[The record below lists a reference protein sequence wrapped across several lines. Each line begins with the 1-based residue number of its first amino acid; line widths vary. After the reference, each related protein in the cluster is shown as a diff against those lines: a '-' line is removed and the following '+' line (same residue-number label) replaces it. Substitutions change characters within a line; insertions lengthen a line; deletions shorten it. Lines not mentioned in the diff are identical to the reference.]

1 MTPLRA
7 TAIGLLFAWTNLAGW
22 AQEPVLRVIDLK
34 TSPGVASAQIYHR
47 KATDSRWFDAF
58 VGSTGE
64 LKDHFKTSRDTVAAL
79 EFFIGGRVGV
89 NRDTEIEI
97 VTERSVADQNIG
109 TQRIIL
115 HNGGLW
121 MKSGKLKK
129 PLEIQ
134 TNGGTMAIKGT
145 EFTLETNPAATNLN
159 VLEGSV
165 EVQDAQRRLLALAEP
180 GDSVQLS
187 GALPPRREHKD
198 PAELRRQIE
207 ESSLG
212 EAIALVREELQG
224 IQEDMQRVR
233 SLSEQLDEAVNA
245 MEKGLKIHLAPPY
258 QRAIMKPTTNDGVK
272 GLDPS
277 APVGAISLF
286 QWRPYPQADGYV
298 IFVSGKQD
306 FSNILFSART
316 RDATAVYPAS
326 ARPLSPGQYYW
337 RVVPVDSQDQPLNGA
352 TQATFQVF
360 RPG

>member
-1 MTPLRA
+1 MRR
-7 TAIGLLFAWTNLAGW
+7 TACGLLLVLTTLAGW
-22 AQEPVLRVIDLK
+22 AQEPILRVIDLK
-34 TSPGVASAQIYHR
+34 TAPGPAVAQIQHR
-47 KATDSRWFDAF
+47 AASDKGWFDAF
-58 VGSTGE
+58 VGTTGA
-64 LKDHFKTSRDTVAAL
+64 LRDHFKTSKDTVAAL

-89 NRDTEIEI
+89 NKDTEVEI
-97 VTERSVADQNIG
+97 VSERSVAERNLSI
-109 TQRIIL
+109 QRIML
-115 HNGGLW
+115 HSGAIWL
-121 MKSGKLKK
+121 KSGKLKK

-145 EFTLETNPAATNLN
+145 EFTLETSSEATQLN

-180 GDSVQLS
+180 GDSIQLTPT
-187 GALPPRREHKD
+187 APPRREHKD

-207 ESSLG
+207 QSPLG

-224 IQEDMQRVR
+224 VQEDLNRVR
-233 SLSEQLDEAVNA
+233 NLSEQLDEALNA
-245 MEKGLKIHLAPPY
+245 LEKGNKIHLAPPY
-258 QRAIMKPTTNDGVK
+258 QKAILKPTTNDSVQ

-277 APVGAISLF
+277 SPVGGISLF

-298 IFVSGKQD
+298 IFVSAQPD

-326 ARPLSPGQYYW
+326 ARPLAPGRYYW
-337 RVVPVDSQDQPLNGA
+337 RVVPVDAQDQPLNGA
-352 TQATFQVF
+352 TQATFQVL